1 MAKKKRRN
9 PDHVRRRNR
18 PSADNEEIERRVQEL
33 LTPAV
38 WAQMGYYRQLKMRSR
53 ILTLPLMVALVLTIL
68 WRQVPSVTELTRM
81 LGRENLLWC
90 TAVKVTQQALSE
102 RFLVFP
108 AELFERVYKDL
119 LPRLKERWEQ
129 RRQRPLP
136 LSIRIASDH
145 FDQILVA
152 DGSTLEA
159 LFRKLKSLEEVPL
172 GQLAGKMCVVIDL
185 VRQLPVELWFSEEA
199 RVFDTNFIADL
210 LALVGEKSLL
220 ILDRGFYDFQFFAD
234 LMANGAHFI
243 TRLKSNAKIEVVHRL
258 SYTDSVKDMVVRLGT
273 GQNGAPIL
281 TVRVIE
287 VRFGKQWYRYMTSV
301 LDPAVLPPFVVAD
314 LYRRRWRIEDAF
326 NTAKRLLNLSYLWT
340 GSVNGI
346 QLQIWATWLFYAV
359 LVDLG
364 DAVADE
370 MSLPFDRISL
380 EMLYRGLYHFT
391 QAFSKGKASDP
402 VAYFAAPENQDL
414 GVVKRIR
421 KRIPR
426 LNIAPYPI

>member
-1 MAKKKRRN
+1 MAEKKRRN

-18 PSADNEEIERRVQEL
+18 PSVNNEEIERRLQEL

-38 WAQMGYYRQLKMRSR
+38 WAQMGYYRLLKMRSR

-81 LGRENLLWC
+81 LAREDLLWC

-108 AELFERVYKDL
+108 AELFERVYKEL

-199 RVFDTNFIADL
+199 RAFDTNFIPDL

-234 LMANGAHFI
+234 LMVNGAHFI

-281 TVRVIE
+281 TVRMIE

-301 LDPAVLPPFVVAD
+301 LDPEVLPPFVVAD

-364 DAVADE
+364 DAVADQ

-414 GVVKRIR
+414 AVVKRIR
-421 KRIPR
+421 KLIPK
-426 LNIAPYPI
+426 LNTAPYPI

>member
-18 PSADNEEIERRVQEL
+18 PSDNNEEIERRLQEL

-68 WRQVPSVTELTRM
+68 WRQVPSVNELTRM
-81 LGRENLLWC
+81 LSRENLLWC

-119 LPRLKERWEQ
+119 LPHLEERWEQ
-129 RRQRPLP
+129 RQQRPLP
-136 LSIRIASDH
+136 LSIRIASEQ

-172 GQLAGKMCVVIDL
+172 GQLAGKMCMVIDL

-199 RVFDTNFIADL
+199 RASDTNFIANL

-234 LMANGAHFI
+234 LMTNGAHFI

-258 SYTDSVKDMVVRLGT
+258 SSTDSVKDMVVRLGT

-287 VRFGKQWYRYMTSV
+287 IRFGKQWYRYMTSV
-301 LDPAVLPPFVVAD
+301 LDPELLPPFVVAD

-370 MSLPFDRISL
+370 MNLPFDRISL
-380 EMLYRGLYHFT
+380 EMLYRGLYHFI
-391 QAFSKGKASDP
+391 QAFCKGKASDP